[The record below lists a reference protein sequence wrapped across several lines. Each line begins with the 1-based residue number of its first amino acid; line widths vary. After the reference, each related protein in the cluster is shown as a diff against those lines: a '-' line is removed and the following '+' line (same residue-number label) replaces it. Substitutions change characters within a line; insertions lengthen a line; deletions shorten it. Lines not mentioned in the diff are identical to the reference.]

1 MASKIWD
8 PVEQKLVCL
17 QGILGEKDIA
27 KRFLLNKVID
37 ECLKLEQD
45 ERERFDAAL
54 AAETEVKNMVTTWK
68 EALEESEALGE
79 ARGIALGEA
88 RGIALGEA
96 RGIALGETR
105 GKVIATREAIELVVA
120 RRFGSVP
127 PVVSE
132 RLAGITELSLLHDV
146 LDAVSSAR
154 TLAQLDAAVGVG
166 PDPGKLPV

>member
-88 RGIALGEA
+88 RGIALGE
-96 RGIALGETR
+96 TR